1 MPFNMFPYSNL
12 HELNLDWIL
21 GIVKTMAAAVEAAA
35 GTVESYAARLTQ
47 VETNVQTITPAATGA
62 VRHDVS
68 QSLDTGNRRR
78 AATNIH
84 AVSYDSTVLTNGE
97 KSQARTNIGAADAA
111 TVTALAE
118 NVTTLEN
125 SRVSY
130 AAAQT
135 LSSGQQAQA
144 RSNIGAAAA
153 SAIPDVSDVLRYS
166 SQSLTD
172 GQKSQARTNIGAAAT
187 SAIPDVSDVLRYS
200 SQSLTDGQKSQARTN
215 IGAAATS
222 AIPDVSDVLRYS
234 SQSLTDGQK
243 SQARTNIGAAATS
256 AIPDVSDVLRYSSQS
271 LTDGQKTQARSNIG
285 AASSADIP
293 DEAVLVGVGPD
304 ELGTGYESDMTLTEI
319 LAAVAE
325 DRVVMLRLEPIGD
338 TNAYYG
344 MITTNS
350 TTVSANIIIMQAPG
364 SAMASRVYNVN
375 ISNSGGSDVITVSYN
390 DFRTAQDCSISDA
403 GKIWT
408 VGSNGR
414 PSWQDPA
421 GPLVVTFSGLT
432 ESSDAACDKT
442 RAQIA
447 AAFPNIIAKWTDGQ
461 NVFILPSM
469 SLWYGDNYFSYHNES
484 EHVSLSCYIDSENTV
499 NIDASGVY

>member
-1 MPFNMFPYSNL
+1 MPFNMFPYTNL
-12 HELNLDWIL
+12 HNLNLDWVL
-21 GIVKTMAAAVEAAA
+21 NIVKTMAAAVEAAA

-68 QSLDTGNRRR
+68 QTLDTGNRRR

-84 AVSYDSTVLTNGE
+84 AVSYDSTVITSGE
-97 KSQARTNIGAADAA
+97 KQQARTNIGAADAA

-118 NVTTLEN
+118 NISALEN

-135 LSSGQQAQA
+135 LTDGQKAQA
-144 RSNIGAAAA
+144 RTNIGAAAA

-200 SQSLTDGQKSQARTN
+200 SQSLTDGQKNQART
-215 IGAAATS
+215 
-222 AIPDVSDVLRYS
+222 
-234 SQSLTDGQK
+234 
-243 SQARTNIGAAATS
+243 
-256 AIPDVSDVLRYSSQS
+256 
-271 LTDGQKTQARSNIG
+271 NIG

-293 DEAVLVGVGPD
+293 DEAVLVGVSPD

-344 MITTNS
+344 MITTDS

-421 GPLVVTFSGLT
+421 GPLVVTFTGT
-432 ESSDAACDKT
+432 TARDNAACDKT
-442 RAQIA
+442 WAQIQA
-447 AAFPNIIAKWTDGQ
+447 AGRNIEIWYHSGSTYFRLASIIEYTNVAGTLTITDEE
-461 NVFILPSM
+461 NTLLYYITA
-469 SLWYGDNYFSYHNES
+469 H
-484 EHVSLSCYIDSENTV
+484 IDSNGSVECAFIEV
-499 NIDASGVY
+499 